1 MLETVL
7 KSVDDSREQ
16 SVAGLKEFLSIP
28 SISAQPDHKQDM
40 ITCANHLA
48 SLIETMGMSAKTM
61 PTDGHPAVVARNEHR
76 PGRPTVLFYGH
87 YDVQPPE
94 PLELWTSPPF
104 EPTIRKTEADTDAIY
119 ARGAVDDKGQVWC
132 HLQAVRAWQQQGGL
146 PINLIMLIE
155 GEEEIGSDN
164 LEKFVAQHKD
174 ELKADIALISD
185 TDQFDRGLPAITTG
199 LRGLCYAEVFIT
211 GPSHDLHSGQFGGAV
226 PNPANVLVEV
236 LGSLHDKSGR
246 VNIPGF
252 YDDVVKLSAAEQKAW
267 RKLPLTEKQ
276 FARSVGIPR
285 GSGEKGFTSLERCW
299 ARPTC
304 DINGITTG
312 YQGIGAKTVIPSTAS
327 AKVSMRLVAKQNPR
341 KIQKL
346 FEKTIRSRLPDNVK
360 VRFEWHG
367 ASAPV
372 LVPADSKP
380 TQLAIEALKI
390 GFGRPPT
397 FMRSGGSIPVVGLIK
412 RVLKIDTLLVGFG
425 LPDDRVHSPNEK
437 FDLDCLFGGTRTA
450 AALYERLATL

>member
-1 MLETVL
+1 MLDQVLATV
-7 KSVDDSREQ
+7 DSRRDE
-16 SVAGLKEFLSIP
+16 SVEGLKDFLSIP
-28 SISAQPDHKQDM
+28 SISAQPAHKEDM
-40 ITCANHLA
+40 VRCAQSLA
-48 SLIETMGMSAKTM
+48 GTLGQMGLSASVM
-61 PTDGHPAVVARNEHR
+61 PTHGHPAVVARNEHR
-76 PGRPTVLFYGH
+76 PGRPAILFYGH

-94 PLELWTSPPF
+94 PLDQWATPPF
-104 EPTIRKTEADTDAIY
+104 TPTIRKTEAGTDAVF

-132 HLQAVRAWQQQGGL
+132 HVEAIRAWQQNGGV
-146 PINLIMLIE
+146 PVNLIMLIE

-164 LEKFVAQHKD
+164 LDRFVQQHKG
-174 ELKADIALISD
+174 ELKADLAVISD
-185 TDQFDRGLPAITTG
+185 TDQFDRGLPAITTA

-236 LGSLHDKSGR
+236 LGSLHTKSGK

-252 YDDVVKLSAAEQKAW
+252 YDDVVKLTAAERKAW

-276 FARSVGIPR
+276 FARSVGIPH
-285 GSGEKGFTSLERCW
+285 GSGEAGFTSLERTW
-299 ARPTC
+299 GRPTC

-312 YQGIGAKTVIPSTAS
+312 YQGPGAKTVIPSTAS
-327 AKVSMRLVAKQNPR
+327 AKVSMRLVAKQNPK

-346 FEKTIRSRLPDNVK
+346 FEKTIRSRCPDNVK

-367 ASAPV
+367 ASEPS
-372 LVPADSKP
+372 LVPVDSKP
-380 TQLAIEALKI
+380 TQLAIEALQI
-390 GFGRPPT
+390 GFGTKPT
-397 FMRSGGSIPVVGLIK
+397 FMRAGGSIPVVGLIK
-412 RVLKIDTLLVGFG
+412 RVLGIETLLVGFG

-450 AALYERLATL
+450 AALYERLAKL